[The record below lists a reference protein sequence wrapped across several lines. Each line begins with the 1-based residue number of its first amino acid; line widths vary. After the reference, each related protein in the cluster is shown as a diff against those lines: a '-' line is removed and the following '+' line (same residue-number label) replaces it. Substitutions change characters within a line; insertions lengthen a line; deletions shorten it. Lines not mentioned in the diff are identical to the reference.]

1 MTRDE
6 RPIGRNRGPHPLVAA
21 ALSVIW
27 PGLGHFG
34 HRNRR
39 ALILLLS
46 SLVISCVLVV
56 YVATR
61 SRSTLLTWTV
71 AQTPLWITIIIA
83 GLGLVFRIWV
93 AVDAYMVAHGWPQPR
108 VRSRRTHRAIAA
120 ATFVVL
126 AALIAV
132 PHFFVV
138 RYAVAQLDLLYNVFS
153 ATTTVTATP
162 TPLVEESSEQDS
174 PVRDSTDQGSVA
186 SSSTRPP
193 DTTVRRGT
201 WDGQE
206 RLTIALLGSDSGF
219 DRVGVRTDTIILI
232 SIDVDTGDAAAFN
245 IPRNWRDLTFPEGAP
260 AAEQWPDGYMGIANE
275 VYSLG
280 LRYPDIFPDVSDP
293 AGHAIKSA
301 VAQLTGIPVQYYVLI
316 DMVGFIEVVDLF
328 GGIDLRV
335 SEEINDRL
343 KPAVRGG
350 EPMDIVV
357 EPGNYRFDGLTALA
371 YVRARTQ
378 SSDYHRMT
386 RQRCVVE
393 ALIKQVSI
401 PAVLANFVSLTEIIS
416 SHVQTDIPL
425 DRVDELVGVAR
436 KLDTSRIV
444 TVNFIP
450 PEFPSGSVPTPLV
463 REAVAEALAGVA
475 NEANA
480 ALSETC
486 RNPE

>member
-1 MTRDE
+1 MR
-6 RPIGRNRGPHPLVAA
+6 IRGPHPLVAA

-46 SLVISCVLVV
+46 SLALSGALLA

-61 SRSTLLTWTV
+61 SKSTLLAWTF
-71 AQTPLWITIIIA
+71 ARSPLWITIIIA

-93 AVDAYMVAHGWPQPR
+93 AVDAYMVAHSWPQPR

-126 AALIAV
+126 AAVIAV

-138 RYAVAQLDLLYNVFS
+138 RYAVAQLDLLYDVFS
-153 ATTTVTATP
+153 ATTTVTAIP
-162 TPLVEESSEQDS
+162 TPLADTERPAEPD
-174 PVRDSTDQGSVA
+174 PPALDSTDQRSEPD
-186 SSSTRPP
+186 SSSIPP
-193 DTTVRRGT
+193 QTTVPRET
-201 WDGQE
+201 WDGDE
-206 RLTIALLGSDSGF
+206 RLTIALLGGDSGF

-245 IPRNWRDLTFPEGAP
+245 IPRNWRDLTFPEGTP
-260 AAEQWPDGYMGIANE
+260 AAEQWPDGYSGIANE

-280 LRYPDIFPDVSDP
+280 LSHPDVFPDVSDP

-301 VAQLTGIPVQYYVLI
+301 IAQLTGIPVQYYVLI
-316 DMVGFIEVVDLF
+316 DMVGFVEVIDLF
-328 GGIDLRV
+328 GGIDLHV
-335 SEEINDRL
+335 TEEINDRL
-343 KPAVRGG
+343 KPAVPGG

-357 EPGNYRFDGLTALA
+357 EPGNYRFNGLTALA

-378 SSDYHRMT
+378 SSDYHRMN

-393 ALIKQVSI
+393 ALINQVSI
-401 PAVLANFVSLTEIIS
+401 PAVLTNFVSLTGIIS

-425 DRVDELVGVAR
+425 DRVDELVDVAH

-450 PEFPSGSVPTPLV
+450 PEFPRGSVPTPLV
-463 REAVAEALAGVA
+463 REAVAEALSGVA
-475 NEANA
+475 SEANA
-480 ALSETC
+480 ALSESC
-486 RNPE
+486 QNPE

>member
-1 MTRDE
+1 MRA
-6 RPIGRNRGPHPLVAA
+6 RGPHPLVAA

-39 ALILLLS
+39 ALVLLLS
-46 SLVISCVLVV
+46 SLALSGALVA

-61 SRSTLLTWTV
+61 SQSTLLAWTF
-71 AQTPLWITIIIA
+71 ARSPLWIAIFVA
-83 GLGLVFRIWV
+83 ALSLVFRIWV
-93 AVDAYMVAHGWPQPR
+93 AVDAYMVAHGWPQPMGG
-108 VRSRRTHRAIAA
+108 SLLAHRAIATV
-120 ATFVVL
+120 TFVVL
-126 AALIAV
+126 AGIIAV

-138 RYAVAQLDLLYNVFS
+138 RYAVAQLDLLHDVFS
-153 ATTTVTATP
+153 ATTTLTATP
-162 TPLVEESSEQDS
+162 TPLVDTEEPSEKDS
-174 PVRDSTDQGSVA
+174 LAHGSPDQGSEPG
-186 SSSTRPP
+186 SSSIPP
-193 DTTVRRGT
+193 DTTVPRET
-201 WDGQE
+201 WDGDE
-206 RLTIALLGSDSGF
+206 RLTVALLGGDSGF

-245 IPRNWRDLTFPEGAP
+245 IPRNWRDLTFPEGTP

-280 LRYPDIFPDVSDP
+280 LSHPDIFPDVSDP

-301 VAQLTGIPVQYYVLI
+301 IAQLTGIPVQYYVLI
-316 DMVGFIEVVDLF
+316 DMVGFVEIVDLF
-328 GGIDLRV
+328 GGIDLHV
-335 SEEINDRL
+335 TEEINDRL
-343 KPAVRGG
+343 KAAVLGG

-357 EPGNYRFDGLTALA
+357 EPGNYRFNGLTALA

-378 SSDYHRMT
+378 SSDYHRMN

-393 ALIKQVSI
+393 ALINQVSI
-401 PAVLANFVSLTEIIS
+401 PAVLTNFVSLTGIIS

-425 DRVDELVGVAR
+425 DRVDELVDVAR
-436 KLDTSRIV
+436 KLDTSSIV

-463 REAVAEALAGVA
+463 REAVTEALLGVA

-480 ALSETC
+480 ALSESC
-486 RNPE
+486 QNPE